1 MKADEKYLDYFEGKY
16 VFGWA
21 VDDWEAFYQA
31 IDKEIGRDSFENAL
45 KEYKENYYDNNIRL
59 VFDNAPIP
67 LNLGGQTEKNR
78 LIATDK
84 PMGVFDFSLA
94 SRGMYKVPEYF
105 SQKLADEYPEKF
117 KDYELPSGIV
127 PNNLVKQDGEK
138 FYYEDADGFFDC
150 KIQQKGTR
158 AVDLKL
164 EDAKLKY
171 ATRNK
176 KVYLTFRRNRGKVKY
191 VEIYSLFYFTSLS
204 GEVQYAVRHIPV
216 LMVAEYLESIGIKTR
231 IYMTRFVTLSLD
243 WELREKDKNNVPL
256 PLYEMAT
263 KKSGYTNALF
273 VQPIIAKE
281 FGQDIDK
288 AFALN
293 ISKPSYPPYDDIAR
307 NSLKKEVKNRGTLPT
322 RGNPDF
328 SKDTYVEGFE
338 RYRNKY
344 LLYNKKGLFK
354 SKELLAEAM
363 ILFHDY
369 VIKTRFSNFM
379 ARLKEFFPKYQSG
392 NVKEGQMLI
401 DVNINP
407 FFNWWMRLSANNLKN
422 KIELINSLELVK
434 DLKKIEREVQGLVDE
449 LKNIIEITPDR
460 KGREFYNGRQT
471 LKEFYDDYG
480 KTILGKSNGYV
491 MTDYLGN
498 LDFKPYIYNLVAE
511 ITTYADGEMFPTE
524 KEKQEA
530 KLELVESIFEALEN
544 F

>member
-1 MKADEKYLDYFEGKY
+1 MKVDEKYLNYFEGNY

-21 VDDWEAFYQA
+21 IDDWDAFYEAVKQEGGMQ
-31 IDKEIGRDSFENAL
+31 KFEDGLNN
-45 KEYKENYYDNNIRL
+45 YKKYHYDNNIRL
-59 VFDNAPIP
+59 LFEKAPLP
-67 LNLGGQTEKNR
+67 LNLGGQTEKTK

-94 SRGMYKVPEYF
+94 SRGMYKLPEYF
-105 SQKLADEYPEKF
+105 SQKLADEYPDKF

-127 PNNLVKQDGEK
+127 PNNLVKQEDK
-138 FYYEDADGFFDC
+138 RFYYEDADGVFEC

-158 AVDLKL
+158 GVDLHLK
-164 EDAKLKY
+164 DAKLKY

-176 KVYLTFRRNRGKVKY
+176 KVYLTFKRNRGKVKY

-204 GEVQYAVRHIPV
+204 GEVQYAIRHIPV

-231 IYMTRFVTLSLD
+231 IYMTRFVTLSRD
-243 WELREKDKNNVPL
+243 WEIREKNENGVVL
-256 PLYEMAT
+256 PLYELSSR
-263 KKSGYTNALF
+263 KSKYDTSLF

-293 ISKPSYPPYDDIAR
+293 LSKPSNPPYDDIAR
-307 NSLKKEVKNRGTLPT
+307 YSLKKEVTNVGVPT

-344 LLYNKKGLFK
+344 QLYNKKGLFK
-354 SKELLAEAM
+354 SKELLSEAL

-369 VIKTRFSNFM
+369 VIKTRFKNFM
-379 ARLKEFFPKYQSG
+379 QQVKAFFPKYQ
-392 NVKEGQMLI
+392 NNAKEGEMLV

-434 DLKKIEREVQGLVDE
+434 DLKKIEREIQSLIDE
-449 LKNIIEITPDR
+449 LNVIVEMTPDR
-460 KGREFYNGRQT
+460 KGNEFYNGSIT
-471 LKEFYDDYG
+471 LKEFYLETG
-480 KTILGKSNGYV
+480 KTILGNWNGYV
-491 MTDYLGN
+491 MVDIRGN
-498 LDFKPYIYNLVAE
+498 LSFKPYIYNLVSE
-511 ITTYADGEMFPTE
+511 ITNYAEGIMFPTE

-530 KLELVESIFEALEN
+530 KLNLVQSIVDALEN